1 LQSIKSFQ
9 VAKKQILKYS
19 VYIYELK
26 SMNFFRRHITGADL
40 SNPDFSGYLTKR
52 SKHILAWRRRYF
64 VLKGNKLYYLE
75 NPAEEPHGVIDLKD
89 CLTVKSAEEK
99 INMKYCFEVATPQD
113 TYFMYADSE
122 KEKDEWIGH
131 IGRAIVRSS
140 AAFTNDDGYE
150 E

>member
-1 LQSIKSFQ
+1 
-9 VAKKQILKYS
+9 
-19 VYIYELK
+19 
-26 SMNFFRRHITGADL
+26 
-40 SNPDFSGYLTKR
+40 
-52 SKHILAWRRRYF
+52 
-64 VLKGNKLYYLE
+64 
-75 NPAEEPHGVIDLKD
+75 
-89 CLTVKSAEEK
+89 
-99 INMKYCFEVATPQD
+99 MKYCFEVATPQD